1 MSEVKAIAKNLRG
14 SPRKARRV
22 ADAVR
27 GKNALYAIEALRY
40 MPNRSALDIRKV
52 VQSAVANA
60 VNNNGMNAETL
71 VVKSIMVDTAFT
83 IKRMRAQS
91 RGRGRSI
98 MKRNCH
104 ITVLVGEP
112 GKQTENVVK
121 AETKAEK
128 QVEVKTESKSEK
140 TTAKKKIAAKA
151 TKPAKATTRAKSK
164 ATKK

>member
-1 MSEVKAIAKNLRG
+1 MSEIKAVAKNLRG

-40 MPNRSALDIRKV
+40 MPNKSALDIRKV

-71 VVKSIMVDTAFT
+71 IVKSIMVDSAFT

-98 MKRNCH
+98 LKRNCH
-104 ITVLVGEP
+104 ITVLVDEP
-112 GKQTENVVK
+112 KAEKGTAKAAAAPAEVKTEKKTAKK
-121 AETKAEK
+121 AETKETKKKVAA
-128 QVEVKTESKSEK
+128 K
-140 TTAKKKIAAKA
+140 TTKS
-151 TKPAKATTRAKSK
+151 KPATTKAKSK